1 MQFKITGK
9 DPVNKV
15 LWPEESVY
23 KATGGFTL
31 DRDNLPAG
39 IDFLPKGS
47 LIAADFATRKAVVV
61 KTAVVHAAADADA
74 VEIKVGKSHLL
85 KVGDIIAKAKGGTS
99 YAITAIDTSSDA
111 YDVIT
116 VGTTLGA
123 LAAGD
128 VLFESTEA
136 GATAGAEAN
145 VANGILI
152 HDAYLEEQTTLNIGL
167 QIYEIQEA
175 NLPFGVTSYNKESL
189 TSRFHF
195 V

>member
-31 DRDNLPAG
+31 DKDNLPAG

-61 KTAVVHAAADADA
+61 KTAVVHEAAGAAATK
-74 VEIKVGKSHLL
+74 IKVGKSHLL
-85 KVGDIIAKAKGGTS
+85 EVGDVVAKEKGGTS
-99 YAITAIDTSSDA
+99 YAITAIDASSDA
-111 YDVIT
+111 YDEIT

-128 VLFESTEA
+128 VLFESAEA
-136 GATAGAEAN
+136 GADTGAEAN

>member
-31 DRDNLPAG
+31 DKDNLPAG

-61 KTAVVHAAADADA
+61 KTAVVHADAGA
-74 VEIKVGKSHLL
+74 SATEIKIGKSHLL
-85 KVGDIIAKAKGGTS
+85 KVGDVVAKAVGGTS
-99 YAITAIDTSSDA
+99 YAISAIDASSDD

-116 VGTTLGA
+116 VETTLGA

-128 VLFESTEA
+128 VLFESSDE
-136 GATAGAEAN
+136 GATAGAEVN

>member
-31 DRDNLPAG
+31 DKDNLPTG

-61 KTAVVHAAADADA
+61 KSAVVYEAAEANATD
-74 VEIKVGKSHLL
+74 VKIGKNHLL
-85 KVGDIIAKAKGGTS
+85 SVGDIVAKAVGGTS
-99 YAITAIDTSSDA
+99 YAITAIDTEATA

-123 LAAGD
+123 LAVGD
-128 VLFESTEA
+128 VLFESAEA
-136 GATAGAEAN
+136 GADTGAEEN
-145 VANGILI
+145 VANSILI
-152 HDAYLEEQTTLNIGL
+152 HDAYLEEQTTINVGL

>member
-31 DRDNLPAG
+31 DKDNLPAG

-61 KTAVVHAAADADA
+61 KTAVVHEDAGA
-74 VEIKVGKSHLL
+74 SATEIKVGKSHLL
-85 KVGDIIAKAKGGTS
+85 KVGDVVAKAKGGTS

-128 VLFESTEA
+128 VLFESAEA
-136 GATAGAEAN
+136 GATAGAEVN

>member
-31 DRDNLPAG
+31 DKDNLPAG

-61 KTAVVHAAADADA
+61 KTAVVHEAAGADATK
-74 VEIKVGKSHLL
+74 IKVGKSHLL
-85 KVGDIIAKAKGGTS
+85 KVGDVVAKGKGGKS
-99 YAITAIDTSSDA
+99 YAITAIDASSDA
-111 YDVIT
+111 YDEIT

-128 VLFESTEA
+128 VLFESAKA
-136 GATAGAEAN
+136 GADTGAEAN

>member
-31 DRDNLPAG
+31 DKDNLPAG

-61 KTAVVHAAADADA
+61 KNAVVKAA
-74 VEIKVGKSHLL
+74 VEADGVEITVGKNNLL
-85 KVGDIIAKAKGGTS
+85 KVGDFVSKAVGGTS
-99 YAITAIDTSSDA
+99 YAITAIDKSDA
-111 YDVIT
+111 DVDT
-116 VGTTLGA
+116 VTVETTLGA
-123 LAAGD
+123 LAKGD
-128 VLFESTEA
+128 ILFASVES
-136 GATAGAEAN
+136 GAKKGAEAN

>member
-31 DRDNLPAG
+31 DKDNLPAG

-61 KTAVVHAAADADA
+61 KTAVVHAAAGAA
-74 VEIKVGKSHLL
+74 ATEIKVGKSHLL
-85 KVGDIIAKAKGGTS
+85 KVGDVVAKAEGGTS
-99 YAITAIDTSSDA
+99 YAITAIDASSDA

-128 VLFESTEA
+128 VLFESVEA
-136 GATAGAEAN
+136 GADTGAEVN

>member
-31 DRDNLPAG
+31 DKDNLPAG

-61 KTAVVHAAADADA
+61 KTAVVHEAAGAAAT
-74 VEIKVGKSHLL
+74 EIKVGKSHLL
-85 KVGDIIAKAKGGTS
+85 KVGDVVAKAEGGAS
-99 YAITAIDTSSDA
+99 YAITAIDASSDA
-111 YDVIT
+111 YDVVT

-136 GATAGAEAN
+136 GADTGAEAN

>member
-61 KTAVVHAAADADA
+61 KTAVVYEAAEASAT
-74 VEIKVGKSHLL
+74 EIKIGKNHLL
-85 KVGDIIAKAKGGTS
+85 SVGDVVAKAEGGTS
-99 YAITAIDTSSDA
+99 YAITAIDTEAAA

-123 LAAGD
+123 LAVGD
-128 VLFESTEA
+128 VLFESVEA
-136 GATAGAEAN
+136 GADTGAEEN

>member
-1 MQFKITGK
+1 MQFKISGK
-9 DPVNKV
+9 DPVAKV

-31 DRDNLPAG
+31 DKTNLPDG

-61 KTAVVHAAADADA
+61 KNAVVYEAAEA
-74 VEIKVGKSHLL
+74 VATDVKIGKNHLL
-85 KVGDIIAKAKGGTS
+85 SVGDIVAKAVGGTS
-99 YAITAIDTSSDA
+99 YAITAIDTEAAA

-116 VGTTLGA
+116 VGTALGA
-123 LAAGD
+123 LAVGD
-128 VLFESTEA
+128 VLFESAEA
-136 GATAGAEAN
+136 GAATGAEAA

-152 HDAYLEEQTTLNIGL
+152 HDAFLEDQTTLNIGL
-167 QIYEIQEA
+167 QIFEIKEA
-175 NLPFGVTSYNKESL
+175 NLPFGVSALNKVSL
-189 TSRFHF
+189 TSRFQF